1 MPAAAGAVFGK
12 NAIFEFDDDPYQN
25 EISKARF
32 VPAQETQAYKTL
44 VPDGTQ
50 NDTDNA
56 TWTLELTGLQIHKAG
71 GLAAAM
77 RAAAGTQ
84 VEVVLQPV
92 AGFSQ
97 PTATATIIVPEV
109 PFGVEQGVWETMDLT
124 CPVVG
129 EPTWGTSAAS

>member
-12 NAIFEFDDDPYQN
+12 NAIVTFDDVDYQN
-25 EISKARF
+25 QVSKARF
-32 VPAQETQAYKTL
+32 VPAQETQSYKVL

-50 NDTDNA
+50 SDTDNP
-56 TWTLELTGLQIHKAG
+56 TWVLELTGLQIHLAG

-77 RAAAGTQ
+77 RAAVGTT

-97 PTATATIIVPEV
+97 PIGTADVIVPAV
-109 PFGVEQGVWETMDLT
+109 PFGVEQGTWETMDLS

-129 EPTWGTSAAS
+129 EPTWGTSPAS